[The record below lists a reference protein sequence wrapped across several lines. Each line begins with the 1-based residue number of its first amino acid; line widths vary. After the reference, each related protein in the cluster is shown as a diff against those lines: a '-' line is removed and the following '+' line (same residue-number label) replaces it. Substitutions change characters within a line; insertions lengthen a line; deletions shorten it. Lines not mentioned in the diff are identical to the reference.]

1 MYAYPLIVPAHAQ
14 STQGDT
20 NANVKPKATFQVISD
35 LHIRDTSFSH
45 NKLLKALQD
54 LHATDPLADAMVING
69 DITNN
74 GFPEEY
80 AKARELLDQS
90 AKPKNLYMTIGNHE
104 FLMEK
109 EMK

>member
-1 MYAYPLIVPAHAQ
+1 M
-14 STQGDT
+14 
-20 NANVKPKATFQVISD
+20 ISD

-54 LHATDPLADAMVING
+54 LHSTDPLADAMVING